1 MIICKDGGYYIRD
14 LGVVHTSRIKVDQNT
29 KIQIQQDTLIDL
41 GKVVH
46 YHFDKVTHLA
56 VPSVTPSGNF
66 LVMRPES
73 NDYVVEDVVDGMQEP
88 PTLRARPTWVS
99 NDENKEGVQ
108 KEIIVEVDKQTT
120 FSVGR
125 SNRRDVNI
133 RLKAVSADH
142 CQIQYDKGEGWH
154 ISEGG
159 KEKLSSNGTF
169 VFMKSQKQMTD
180 HEPSSLIPLYDGMV
194 ISFIN
199 YEIRVNLEK
208 KDSSDLEKEE
218 TMRLEKEAT
227 LLKNAGMAGTF
238 KAAAE

>member
-1 MIICKDGGYYIRD
+1 
-14 LGVVHTSRIKVDQNT
+14 
-29 KIQIQQDTLIDL
+29 
-41 GKVVH
+41 
-46 YHFDKVTHLA
+46 
-56 VPSVTPSGNF
+56 
-66 LVMRPES
+66 MRPDS
-73 NDYVVEDVVDGMQEP
+73 SDYVIEDTIDGVQEP

-108 KEIIVEVDKQTT
+108 KEIILEVDKQNS

-142 CQIQYDKGEGWH
+142 CNITYDRDQGWV
-154 ISEGG
+154 ISEQG

-169 VFMKSQKQMTD
+169 VFMKSQRQMTD

-208 KDSSDLEKEE
+208 KDPNDIDAEE
-218 TMRLEKEAT
+218 QTRQRRVQELAQT
-227 LLKNAGMAGTF
+227 AQLAGTF
-238 KAAAE
+238 KAAAAMNVIEDSEANQERVERADDAEDKKVDDDDEDV